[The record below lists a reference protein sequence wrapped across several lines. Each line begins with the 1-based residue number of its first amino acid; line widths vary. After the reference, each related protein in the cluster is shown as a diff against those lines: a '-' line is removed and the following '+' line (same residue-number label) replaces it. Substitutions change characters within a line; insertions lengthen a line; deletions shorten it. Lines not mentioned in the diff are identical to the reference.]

1 MDSDEIADQVRR
13 ARDGD
18 AQAWETIVG
27 EFTNL
32 VWATVRGFRL
42 SDAQAAD
49 AVQATWL
56 RLVEHVDAVRE
67 PARIAGW
74 LSTTCQRVCLEIVR
88 GAGRETP
95 VDPQDEARMASVADP
110 SVAHEPEWAAV
121 HREDM
126 RLVQEALAHL
136 DERDRT
142 LLRLLASSQRPSYQ
156 QIAARLG
163 MPIGSIGPTRAR
175 ALNRL
180 RAALAELG
188 LVDLAP

>member
-1 MDSDEIADQVRR
+1 MDSDEIADLVCR

-18 AQAWETIVG
+18 AQAWEALVG

-42 SDAQAAD
+42 SDAHAAD
-49 AVQATWL
+49 AVQTTWL
-56 RLVEHVDAVRE
+56 RLVEHVDAVRD

-88 GAGRETP
+88 RTGRETP

-110 SVAHEPEWAAV
+110 AVADEPEQAAV
-121 HREDM
+121 HREDVQ
-126 RLVQEALAHL
+126 LVQEALARL
-136 DERDRT
+136 DERDRA
-142 LLRLLASSQRPSYQ
+142 LLSLLASPRRPCYQ
-156 QIAARLG
+156 EIAARLG

-175 ALNRL
+175 ALTRL
-180 RAALAELG
+180 RAALAEAG